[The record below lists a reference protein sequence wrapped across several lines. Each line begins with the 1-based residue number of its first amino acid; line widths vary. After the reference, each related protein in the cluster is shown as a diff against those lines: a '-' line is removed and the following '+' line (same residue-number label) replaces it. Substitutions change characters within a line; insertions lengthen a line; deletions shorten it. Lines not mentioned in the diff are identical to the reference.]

1 MPASQAPTGDNP
13 TGSDDRDKPQV
24 SLWERLA
31 RPAPTP
37 RTTLTPH
44 RIAEAAVAIAD
55 TEGLDAVTMRRLATA
70 LGVAP
75 MAAYRYVS
83 GKDELIELMVDFAYG
98 QLPLDTP
105 ADSWR
110 EAMHSMAVH
119 LRAMNLAHPWTVR
132 AGAQWTVRAA
142 TQFFLSPNQLAVPE
156 RAFAALAESG
166 LDADT
171 TMAVFRT
178 VSGYVHGSVA
188 AEIALQTLRG
198 DNGWSDGDET
208 RAGLAPRMSYLM
220 GTGRYPNYQHYLHQA
235 TRKDDPDWQFETGL
249 ACVLDGI
256 AAHFGI

>member
-1 MPASQAPTGDNP
+1 MPARQAPAGDTP
-13 TGSDDRDKPQV
+13 AEGGDVPQP

-31 RPAPTP
+31 RPAPAP

-55 TEGLDAVTMRRLATA
+55 TEGLDAVTMRRLAGA

-83 GKDELIELMVDFAYG
+83 GKDELIELMVDFVYG
-98 QLPLDTP
+98 RLPLDTP
-105 ADSWR
+105 ADGWR
-110 EAMHSMAVH
+110 DAMRSLAVH
-119 LRAMNLAHPWTVR
+119 LRAMNLDHPWTVR
-132 AGAQWTVRAA
+132 TA
-142 TQFFLSPNQLAVPE
+142 TPFSLSPNQLAVPE
-156 RAFAALAESG
+156 RAFSVLAEHG

-178 VSGYVHGSVA
+178 VTGYVHGSVA
-188 AEIALQTLRG
+188 AEVTLANLRRER
-198 DNGWSDGDET
+198 GWSDGDQT
-208 RAGLAPRMSYLM
+208 RAGLAPRMTWLM
-220 GTGRYPNYQHYLHQA
+220 GTGRYPSYQRYLHEA

-249 ACVLDGI
+249 DCVLDGI